1 MQESTQTIAIVS
13 TITAA
18 ITAIITSLGAFVL
31 KWYTENKKQS
41 RDDNTLRFENLK
53 NERIEMQQ
61 AQAALRQDLMQQI
74 LNLRTEIL
82 ALQKD
87 NIRYIKEN
95 AALQEAVHRFKEENE
110 DIKKENAQMCLRI
123 SELENEIHKQ
133 PRDEVLP

>member
-18 ITAIITSLGAFVL
+18 ITTVVNVLGAFLL

-95 AALQEAVHRFKEENE
+95 ATLQEAVNRFKEENE
-110 DIKKENAQMCLRI
+110 EIKKENAQMCLRI

-133 PRDEVLP
+133 RKDEVLP

>member
-18 ITAIITSLGAFVL
+18 ITTVVNVLGAFLL

-41 RDDNTLRFENLK
+41 RDDNTIRFENLK

-95 AALQEAVHRFKEENE
+95 AMLQEAVNRFKEENE
-110 DIKKENAQMCLRI
+110 EIKRENAQMCQRI

-133 PRDEVLP
+133 RKDDLQQ

>member
-1 MQESTQTIAIVS
+1 MQDSTQTIAIVS
-13 TITAA
+13 AITAA
-18 ITAIITSLGAFVL
+18 ITAIITSLGAFIL

-95 AALQEAVHRFKEENE
+95 ASLQEAVNRFKEENE
-110 DIKKENAQMCLRI
+110 EIKKENAQMCARI

-133 PRDEVLP
+133 RKDDLQS